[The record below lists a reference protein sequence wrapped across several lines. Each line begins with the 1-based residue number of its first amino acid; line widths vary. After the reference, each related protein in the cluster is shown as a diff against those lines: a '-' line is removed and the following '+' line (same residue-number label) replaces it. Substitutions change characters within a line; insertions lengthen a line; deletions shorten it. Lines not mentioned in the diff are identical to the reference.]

1 MKSLYRDSQG
11 KWENTIRRGAV
22 PNGEMRL
29 CLSARI
35 PLQPLSRISK
45 AIKKRCAKGRFNEKY
60 NNNLKYSSIER
71 RLLPC
76 LPFTVP
82 GSALCECSIGA
93 ASSVGVVKTKLGL
106 AAHKLD
112 RAVCLCDFLFL
123 GHEVNWEIWI
133 FRHNG
138 KTRTFLRWFF
148 VYQLISGSAKEAG
161 DVGGIIT

>member
-1 MKSLYRDSQG
+1 M
-11 KWENTIRRGAV
+11 ERRL
-22 PNGEMRL
+22 RI
-29 CLSARI
+29 SAHI

-82 GSALCECSIGA
+82 GSALCECNIGV
-93 ASSVGVVKTKLGL
+93 ASSVGAVKTKLGL

-112 RAVCLCDFLFL
+112 RAVCLCALLFSEH
-123 GHEVNWEIWI
+123 GVN
-133 FRHNG
+133 
-138 KTRTFLRWFF
+138 
-148 VYQLISGSAKEAG
+148 
-161 DVGGIIT
+161 